1 MMITVTERAAEKL
14 RDVLTTEQKAN
25 HGLRVYVTGGGCHG
39 FQYGMAIEEQPG
51 DEDHTVEAHGVK
63 LFVDPQSAPLLA
75 GAEVDFV
82 DGLQGAGFSIKNPKA
97 KSTCGCGNSF
107 GA

>member
-1 MMITVTERAAEKL
+1 MITLTERAAEQLKTVLNSEEKL
-14 RDVLTTEQKAN
+14 G

-39 FQYGMAIEEQPG
+39 FQYGMAIEERPG
-51 DEDHTVEAHGVK
+51 DEDETIEAHGVK

-82 DGLQGAGFSIKNPKA
+82 DGLQGSGFSIKNPQA
-97 KSTCGCGNSF
+97 KSTCGCGHSF

>member
-1 MMITVTERAAEKL
+1 MITLTERAAEKL
-14 RDVLTTEQKAN
+14 KGVLTTEQKLGA
-25 HGLRVYVTGGGCHG
+25 GLRVYVTGGGCHG
-39 FQYGMAIEEQPG
+39 FQYGMAIEEG
-51 DEDHTVEAHGVK
+51 AGEEDETIEMNGVK

-75 GAEVDFV
+75 GAQVDFV
-82 DGLQGAGFSIKNPKA
+82 DGLQGSGFSIKNSQA

>member
-1 MMITVTERAAEKL
+1 MITVTERAAEKL
-14 RDVLTTEQKAN
+14 RDVLTAEQKMN

-39 FQYGMAIEEQPG
+39 FQYGMAIEERPG

>member
-1 MMITVTERAAEKL
+1 MITLTERAAEQLKT
-14 RDVLTTEQKAN
+14 VLNTEEKVGS
-25 HGLRVYVTGGGCHG
+25 GLRVYVTGGGCHG

-51 DEDHTVEAHGVK
+51 DEDQTIEAHGVK
-63 LFVDPQSAPLLA
+63 LFVDPQSAPMLS

-82 DGLQGAGFSIKNPKA
+82 DGLQGSGFSIKNPQA
-97 KSTCGCGNSF
+97 KSTCGCGHSF

>member
-1 MMITVTERAAEKL
+1 MVTLTERAAEKL
-14 RDVLTTEQKAN
+14 KGVLTAENKLG

-39 FQYGMAIEEQPG
+39 FQYGMAIEEQAG
-51 DEDHTVEAHGVK
+51 EEDQTIEAHGVK
-63 LFVDPQSAPLLA
+63 LFVDPQSAPLLS

-82 DGLQGAGFSIKNPKA
+82 DGLEGSGFSIKNPQA
-97 KSTCGCGNSF
+97 KSTCGCGHSF

>member
-1 MMITVTERAAEKL
+1 MITLTDRATEKL
-14 RDVLTTEQKAN
+14 KGVLEAEQKVGC
-25 HGLRVYVTGGGCHG
+25 GLRVYVTGGGCHG
-39 FQYGMAIEEQPG
+39 FQYGMAIEDQPG
-51 DEDHTVEAHGVK
+51 DEDQTIEHQGVK

-82 DGLQGAGFSIKNPKA
+82 DGLEGSGFAIKNPQA
-97 KSTCGCGNSF
+97 KSTCGCGHSF